1 MDPSSLARGR
11 PNQPHYNYVL
21 VGGANLYLT
30 DCCTLTRINGKK
42 GAKSEDMAVESTEV
56 GADESRCIEDGALYL
71 VEDRLETF
79 KESHWPFD
87 SGPCTALK
95 VRLLMMSSSLSSPSI
110 LISHVYDLEVFLSL
124 NNFRDD
130 ISFHLYAK
138 PCASLHRWQKRA
150 SITVAQLKLQTGYV
164 VLSVIKIWRA
174 GSPRTILGES
184 VYYLHSQKYGSISYL
199 LNTTVL
205 II

>member
-11 PNQPHYNYVL
+11 PNQPHYNYVH

-56 GADESRCIEDGALYL
+56 GADEGRCIEDGALYL

-95 VRLLMMSSSLSSPSI
+95 VRLLMMSSI
-110 LISHVYDLEVFLSL
+110 LISHVYNLEVFYHSTISGTIFHFMLYRVLPFIGGRSGLLLLWYSSNSRLGSLCCLSSRYGGL
-124 NNFRDD
+124 GARGQ
-130 ISFHLYAK
+130 
-138 PCASLHRWQKRA
+138 SL
-150 SITVAQLKLQTGYV
+150 V
-164 VLSVIKIWRA
+164 
-174 GSPRTILGES
+174 
-184 VYYLHSQKYGSISYL
+184 SQF
-199 LNTTVL
+199 
-205 II
+205 IIYTLRSMVQSHIY